1 MVKHELP
8 KAHMQ
13 GKSFPFNSI
22 EVGRSSAN
30 TYALVGLLSGRN
42 GGFGLRP
49 VENQLRVSKNS
60 LSDLVRH
67 RAPHIKKKVEIREDH
82 GKERVQAGPD
92 PKDFPTPYAWH
103 LT

>member
-1 MVKHELP
+1 
-8 KAHMQ
+8 MQ

-22 EVGRSSAN
+22 EVSRSSAN
-30 TYALVGLLSGRN
+30 TSALVELLSGRN

-60 LSDLVRH
+60 SSELACN
-67 RAPHIKKKVEIREDH
+67 RAPHIKKKVEIRQDH
-82 GKERVQAGPD
+82 GKESVQAGPD
-92 PKDFPTPYAWH
+92 PKDFPTPYAWQ